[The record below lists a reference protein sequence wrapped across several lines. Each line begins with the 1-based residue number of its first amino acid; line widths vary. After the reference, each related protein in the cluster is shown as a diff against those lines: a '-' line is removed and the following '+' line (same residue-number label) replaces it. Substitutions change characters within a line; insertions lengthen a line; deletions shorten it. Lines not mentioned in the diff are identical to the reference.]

1 MAKIHVGLILE
12 DAGLLQAI
20 LENEGFSVID
30 LSQRE
35 LISAR
40 DADAFIVRV
49 PDEHIEVVIKELLGQ
64 NISGERIIV
73 QSLNS
78 HCGLDAVSIWGTVF
92 DQLGDHHNWNE
103 LLKKISQA
111 SKSKSKK

>member
-1 MAKIHVGLILE
+1 LGGKDPKKVIKNLTEAEVAKIHVGLILE

-49 PDEHIEVVIKELLGQ
+49 PD
-64 NISGERIIV
+64 
-73 QSLNS
+73 
-78 HCGLDAVSIWGTVF
+78 
-92 DQLGDHHNWNE
+92 
-103 LLKKISQA
+103 
-111 SKSKSKK
+111 